1 MSIFTFYSYKGGSG
15 RTMALANVGVALARR
30 GKRVLLVDW
39 DLEAPGL
46 ERYFHSLGPLDTTAV
61 LGLLDLAEAVGT
73 KQDVDWRMFVHRP
86 WPTLATLHLLPAGR
100 RDERYNAR
108 VLDFRWDEWY
118 AGEGAAFLERM
129 REEWAAEYDIVLI
142 DSRTGITDIG
152 GLCTILLPDGLV
164 LLFGANAQ
172 SMEGAAEVARVAQ
185 RERDRLPVD
194 RAPLVVLPVL
204 SRVDSR
210 EEFQLTREWIERV
223 TEMFGPHLDAWI
235 PAGTDRER
243 LVERVKLPHVP
254 YFSFGEKLA
263 VLEKGSEDPGGLA
276 VPYQGIAE
284 LLEASHRAA
293 TGDGQGLE
301 GAIRALLAPAP
312 RSVAPDLRALL
323 IVERAN
329 LDQVHLPSVG
339 VDWEII
345 SPAEVARIDIVDPS
359 SFFAIAVV
367 VQSDGTGP
375 RVTLARRLA
384 GKGFRAQVWMSPSPQ
399 RPMRV
404 VGATIRQVT
413 LGDMEGIRRAFAEL
427 VIRSAE
433 RATAARIRS
442 ALAHAAESVQGPSP
456 PPVLR

>member
-312 RSVAPDLRALL
+312 RPTVEFLRVLFVAHPDAPDDLKLDVPGVGWERISFAQ
-323 IVERAN
+323 VE
-329 LDQVHLPSVG
+329 
-339 VDWEII
+339 
-345 SPAEVARIDIVDPS
+345 EVAAVDPT
-359 SFFAIAVV
+359 ARPALVVIAEFLW
-367 VQSDGTGP
+367 TGS
-375 RVTLARRLA
+375 RTALARRLA
-384 GKGFRAQVWMSPSPQ
+384 RKGYTTQLWLGVGQS
-399 RPMRV
+399 RPPHV
-404 VGATIRQVT
+404 AGATIR
-413 LGDMEGIRRAFAEL
+413 RASTRDRESLKRVIVDVMVRAAE
-427 VIRSAE
+427 VSRSATLRRE
-433 RATAARIRS
+433 
-442 ALAHAAESVQGPSP
+442 LLGSP
-456 PPVLR
+456 